1 MLIRDFEQTLFQLR
15 MSGKSC
21 NGVLQKNNNKAGEC
35 KMLKELAA
43 LLSFRKKGDMAYS
56 SINLLVYACLTD
68 PYMDF
73 LSGGAIRKRKFNL
86 RRGHSF

>member
-1 MLIRDFEQTLFQLR
+1 
-15 MSGKSC
+15 
-21 NGVLQKNNNKAGEC
+21 
-35 KMLKELAA
+35 MLKELAA